1 MFRFHN
7 NLLIP
12 ALADNWKHIIVKFM
26 NLTSFYVLSY
36 NVIEINIFKR
46 KKCNVFMIRVVF
58 NKQFDIIPSS
68 PEDDVS
74 KLRRKL
80 GTN

>member
-1 MFRFHN
+1 
-7 NLLIP
+7 
-12 ALADNWKHIIVKFM
+12 
-26 NLTSFYVLSY
+26 
-36 NVIEINIFKR
+36 
-46 KKCNVFMIRVVF
+46 MIRVEF

-74 KLRRKL
+74 ELRRRKL

>member
-1 MFRFHN
+1 MISLFV
-7 NLLIP
+7 IT
-12 ALADNWKHIIVKFM
+12 

-46 KKCNVFMIRVVF
+46 KKCNVFMIRVEF

-74 KLRRKL
+74 ELRRKL

>member
-1 MFRFHN
+1 MISLFIIT
-7 NLLIP
+7 NLI
-12 ALADNWKHIIVKFM
+12 
-26 NLTSFYVLSY
+26 SFYVLSF
-36 NVIEINIFKR
+36 NVIEINIFKK

-58 NKQFDIIPSS
+58 NKHFDIIPSS

-74 KLRRKL
+74 ELRRKL